1 MSTQSS
7 PAAATPP
14 PRTHRTRTLVLVAAA
29 AALVVGLI
37 GLGIGGVGGAL
48 LSGSLGSADSRTDQD
63 LADGCAILDRA
74 EGELPLTEDSLDIQD
89 PLFFELVAAAN
100 LLTAAGLGNDDLE
113 LRTAGS
119 ELLDGMTRLNID
131 QVNEAIESLAPICA
145 DA

>member
-1 MSTQSS
+1 MPPQNT
-7 PAAATPP
+7 PAFATPP

-48 LSGSLGSADSRTDQD
+48 LSGSLGSADSRADQD

-74 EGELPLTEDSLDIQD
+74 EGELPLTEESLDVQA
-89 PLFFELVAAAN
+89 PLFSELLAAAS
-100 LLTAAGLGNDDLE
+100 LFTAAGVGKDDLE
-113 LRTAGS
+113 LQTAGS
-119 ELLDGMTRLNID
+119 ELLEGMSRLDID
-131 QVNEAIESLAPICA
+131 LANETLEALAPICA

>member
-1 MSTQSS
+1 MSTQST
-7 PAAATPP
+7 PAAATPL

-74 EGELPLTEDSLDIQD
+74 EGELPLTEDSLDVQD

-100 LLTAAGLGNDDLE
+100 LFTAAGVGDDDLA

-131 QVNEAIESLAPICA
+131 QVNEAIETLAPICA